1 MYRMSKKSL
10 AGRIILSPLFLL
22 VLIVEAALN
31 KADDWSYSVRRLRIK
46 MTDFVDDKFPLANN
60 KKTKI

>member
-10 AGRIILSPLFLL
+10 AGRIVMAPLFFIVL
-22 VLIVEAALN
+22 VIEVTLN
-31 KADDWSYSVRRLRIK
+31 KTDDWGYYVRRLRIK
-46 MTDFVDDKFPLANN
+46 MTDFVDKKFSLANN

>member
-1 MYRMSKKSL
+1 MYKMSKKSL

-22 VLIVEAALN
+22 VLVVEAALN

-46 MTDFVDDKFPLANN
+46 MTDFVDEKFPLANN

>member
-10 AGRIILSPLFLL
+10 AGRIVMAPLFFIVL
-22 VLIVEAALN
+22 VVEVILN
-31 KADDWSYSVRRLRIK
+31 KADDWGYYARRLRIK
-46 MTDFVDDKFPLANN
+46 MTDFVDKKFPLANN

>member
-10 AGRIILSPLFLL
+10 AGRIVMAPLFFIVL
-22 VLIVEAALN
+22 VIEVTLN
-31 KADDWSYSVRRLRIK
+31 KADDCGYYVRRLRIK
-46 MTDFVDDKFPLANN
+46 MTDFVDKKFPLANN

>member
-22 VLIVEAALN
+22 VLVVEAVLN
-31 KADDWSYSVRRLRIK
+31 KAEDWSYSVRRLRIK
-46 MTDFVDDKFPLANN
+46 MTDFVDDKLPLANN

>member
-10 AGRIILSPLFLL
+10 AGRIVMAPLFFIVL
-22 VLIVEAALN
+22 VIEVTLN

-46 MTDFVDDKFPLANN
+46 MTDFVDEKFPLENN

>member
-1 MYRMSKKSL
+1 MYKMSKKSL

-22 VLIVEAALN
+22 VLVVEAVLN
-31 KADDWSYSVRRLRIK
+31 KAEDLSYSVRRFRIK
-46 MTDFVDDKFPLANN
+46 MTDFVDEKFPLANN